1 MSNLVFQPPDENTP
15 GFLRRQREALKFMQ
29 LLKGDPTVEAVD
41 GMVDFLVEFV
51 TEPADKDEAKDAL
64 WDASEK
70 QFNELLGSVLGKG
83 DDDEDPTAEE

>member
-1 MSNLVFQPPDENTP
+1 MTNLVFTPPDENTP

-51 TEPADKDEAKDAL
+51 TEPADKKEATEAL
-64 WDASEK
+64 WDASEA
-70 QFNELLGSVLGKG
+70 QFNELLGAVLGKA
-83 DDDEDPTAEE
+83 DDAEDPTE

>member
-1 MSNLVFQPPDENTP
+1 MTNLVFTPPDENTP

-51 TEPADKDEAKDAL
+51 TEPADKNEAIEAL
-64 WDASEK
+64 WDASEA
-70 QFNELLGSVLGKG
+70 QFNELLGAVLGKA
-83 DDDEDPTAEE
+83 DDAEDPTE

>member
-1 MSNLVFQPPDENTP
+1 MTNLVFTPPDENTP

-51 TEPADKDEAKDAL
+51 TEPADKNEAVEAL
-64 WDASEK
+64 WDASEA
-70 QFNELLGSVLGKG
+70 QFNELLGAVLGKA
-83 DDDEDPTAEE
+83 DDAEDPTE